1 MRIEKATFGAGCFWG
16 IEEAF
21 RNVRGVLST
30 NVGYAGGHTDDP
42 TYEDVC
48 VGDTGHAEVV
58 QVDFDP
64 DQIIYE
70 ELLEVFWGAHDPTQ
84 KNRQGPDVGSQY
96 RSVIFYHTPEQMK
109 AAENSRK
116 KTDMSG
122 RHSQPVMTEIL
133 PAPEFFP
140 AEEYH
145 QEYFKKHGV
154 LKFLTGK

>member
-96 RSVIFYHTPEQMK
+96 RSAIFYHTPEQMK
-109 AAENSRK
+109 AAESSRK
-116 KTDMSG
+116 KMDMSG